1 MTREEPRPASRA
13 AQMRRDFDQGFA
25 HSPLAPAEGDESFL
39 AVRLGGDAY
48 AIRLIEVAEL
58 FKDRKIVRMP
68 SRRSD
73 FLGLAGLRGGIIPVH
88 SLQGLLGYPVA
99 NEKARWLLLAAA
111 GHSVAFAV
119 DQFEGHLRV
128 DRSEILPA
136 SGSAIRLHL
145 SEVARVNDE
154 PRPVISLRS
163 VLEGLQERPGPVGTY

>member
-1 MTREEPRPASRA
+1 
-13 AQMRRDFDQGFA
+13 MRRAFDQAFA
-25 HSPLAPAEGDESFL
+25 HPPLARAKEDESFL

-58 FKDRKIVRMP
+58 FKDRNIVRMP

-73 FLGLAGLRGGIIPVH
+73 FLGLAGLRGGIVPVH
-88 SLQGLLGYPVA
+88 SLQRLLGYSGA
-99 NEKARWLLLAAA
+99 NEKTRWLLLAAP

-136 SGSAIRLHL
+136 STNAIRAHL
-145 SEVARVNDE
+145 SEVARVKDE
-154 PRPVISLRS
+154 PRPIISLRS
-163 VLEGLQERPGPVGTY
+163 VLQGLQERHGLVGTQF